1 MRHDKNCAYDSSG
14 GDFPCDCDVATVEKL
29 IKQARKVVE
38 MRDENA
44 RLPDNIE
51 TRSQL
56 QGLAMYIQHYDAK
69 QARR

>member
-14 GDFPCDCDVATVEKL
+14 GDFACDCDVTTVEKL
-29 IKQARKVVE
+29 IEQARRVLT
-38 MRDENA
+38 MRDANS

-56 QGLAMYIQHYDAK
+56 QGLAMYVQHYDAK
-69 QARR
+69 RRT